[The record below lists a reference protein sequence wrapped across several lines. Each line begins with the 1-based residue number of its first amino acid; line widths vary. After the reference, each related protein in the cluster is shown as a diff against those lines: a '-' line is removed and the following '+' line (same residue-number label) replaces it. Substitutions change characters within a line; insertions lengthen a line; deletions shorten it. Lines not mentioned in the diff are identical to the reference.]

1 MVRHGRAQF
10 NAPNP
15 WDPGLDDLGREQAA
29 ATARSLAPLG
39 PLPILSS
46 PLARAQE
53 TAAALAKLWDAP
65 VATEPRVAEIPFPT
79 RDLAERRRWLRQAM
93 AGGWADLSDELQ
105 AWRRNL
111 VACIASQ
118 GRDCVVFC
126 HFIAINVAVGAALE
140 DDRLVVFQP
149 DNASVTTLSNAGGR
163 LTLKRLGQEASTKI
177 N

>member
-1 MVRHGRAQF
+1 MVRHGRAQVG
-10 NAPNP
+10 APNP
-15 WDPGLDDLGREQAA
+15 WDPGLDELGRQQAA
-29 ATARSLAPLG
+29 ATAQALAPLG

-105 AWRRNL
+105 TWRRNL
-111 VACIASQ
+111 VACIAGQ
-118 GRDCVVFC
+118 AQDCVVFC
-126 HFIAINVAVGAALE
+126 HFIAINVAVGAALG

-149 DNASVTTLSNAGGR
+149 DNASVTALSVTGGK
-163 LTLKRLGQEASTKI
+163 LALKCLGREASTKI